1 MHTAF
6 DVKKRM
12 FRVTSG
18 GREIDPYE
26 LLDWSERDRL
36 GVLIDR
42 PVGALGA
49 GLMILLAASAF
60 YDVVGKKRRQRPIYP
75 EIYLFHVGGP
85 WGVFTNFDFWP
96 DHKEIFLPS
105 DPVEVL
111 SAVNNRG
118 ITHLLVV
125 NQMSAVAEHR
135 FKEPEAA
142 LDRLK
147 RCWAYEPAGSV
158 VDGDVVITTSDMS
171 LLENYTRVL
180 DMDIFLDR
188 VTVGEKAMLRVGA
201 KSDEED
207 QRSYEISRKRLVR
220 ELDKGAPSYR
230 KAATRISA
238 ALAAGTFSERFRA
251 ISGQDA
257 LQMLG
262 RGPD

>member
-158 VDGDVVITTSDMS
+158 VDGDVVITTSGMAWAPAIRFSQEVLGVD
-171 LLENYTRVL
+171 RVL
-180 DMDIFLDR
+180 YAMDYPYEYEPDEVRAHDLLDIGIEDKRKLMQTNAER
-188 VTVGEKAMLRVGA
+188 VFKL
-201 KSDEED
+201 
-207 QRSYEISRKRLVR
+207 
-220 ELDKGAPSYR
+220 
-230 KAATRISA
+230 
-238 ALAAGTFSERFRA
+238 
-251 ISGQDA
+251 
-257 LQMLG
+257 
-262 RGPD
+262 